1 MVFCLLYRV
10 PVRPVPKWTLLSS
23 GCAPLLLA
31 GGWTVAGH
39 LEGPAYD
46 PVTQTIS
53 VLAAQG
59 AAGAWVMTAA
69 LMALGVCHLLTA
81 WGLRAAAAPGRVAL
95 ACGGVAALVVAMV
108 PPPSSGGSLR
118 HGSVAA
124 VGFALLALWPVLAA
138 DRSRTAPWP
147 LWPAT
152 SLAVTLAMGAGALW
166 FLFEM
171 DDDGAAGVAE
181 RVVTS
186 MQSLWPFVVA
196 AACVHRARSRYR
208 AHRVLTG
215 GGYSGG
221 VGVSWVRY
229 IAWTSSSSWTVGPTT
244 AMPRASMERQLRV
257 KSSRCSSARAR
268 AAQRSSCP

>member
-1 MVFCLLYRV
+1 MAFCLLYGV
-10 PVRPVPKWTLLSS
+10 PVRSVPKWTLLSS

-31 GGWTVAGH
+31 GGWTVAGQ

-53 VLAAQG
+53 VLAAHG

-138 DRSRTAPWP
+138 DRSRTVPWP

-208 AHRVLTG
+208 A
-215 GGYSGG
+215 
-221 VGVSWVRY
+221 
-229 IAWTSSSSWTVGPTT
+229 T
-244 AMPRASMERQLRV
+244 AS
-257 KSSRCSSARAR
+257 
-268 AAQRSSCP
+268 